1 MVIATACLLIAGG
14 CTLVK
19 TLHRA
24 GLEKQ
29 RAKDLGQ
36 DPVVK
41 RVLQNPV
48 IVAQLVT
55 EKRNAVPTF
64 LTNEER
70 AWIAEQPGG
79 EALLVKMAVRDMVSK

>member
-1 MVIATACLLIAGG
+1 MIVAMTCLLIAGG

-24 GLEKQ
+24 GIEKQ
-29 RAKDLGQ
+29 RMEDLGQ
-36 DPVVK
+36 DPVV
-41 RVLQNPV
+41 RHVLKNPV
-48 IVAQLVT
+48 IVAELVT

-79 EALLVKMAVRDMVSK
+79 QALLVKMAVRDMVSQ